1 MTNFTV
7 FRVRIP
13 MMQQAKNRV
22 NRRHFLATGL
32 SAAAAIGGASPA
44 FALTDAGARSLVD
57 RVVADINKVIASGKS
72 QSAMIA
78 DFERIFGRYADVNVI
93 ARSTLGADSR
103 RASNGQLRAFTKA
116 FRGYVA
122 RKYGKRFREF
132 IGGKIE
138 VLSVR
143 KVKSWHEVKSTVQL
157 RGSSPFDVRFLV
169 SDRSGKD
176 LFFDMIIEG
185 VSLRLSERTE
195 IGAMLDRRNGNIDA
209 LITDLKKAG

>member
-1 MTNFTV
+1 MA
-7 FRVRIP
+7 RL
-13 MMQQAKNRV
+13 KN
-22 NRRHFLATGL
+22 NLTRRHFIASTL
-32 SAAAAIGGASPA
+32 SVAALSGMPAYAAN
-44 FALTDAGARSLVD
+44 LTDARAKVLVD
-57 RVVADINKVIASGKS
+57 RVVTEINRVIASGKS

-78 DFERIFGRYADVNVI
+78 DFERIFGKYADVNII
-93 ARSTLGADSR
+93 AQSTLGPDAR
-103 RASNGQLRAFTKA
+103 RASNGQLRAYTTA

-132 IGGKIE
+132 IGGQIE
-138 VLSVR
+138 VHKVR
-143 KVKSWHEVKSTVQL
+143 KVKSWHEVMATVRL

-195 IGAMLDRRNGNIDA
+195 IGAMLDRRNGDIDA
-209 LITDLKKAG
+209 LIADLRTAG